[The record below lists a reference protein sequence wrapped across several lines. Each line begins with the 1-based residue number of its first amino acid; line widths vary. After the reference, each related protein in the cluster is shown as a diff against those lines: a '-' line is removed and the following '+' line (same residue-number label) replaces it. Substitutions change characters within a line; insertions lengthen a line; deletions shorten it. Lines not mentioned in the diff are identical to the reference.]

1 MSMLEEDKLKEC
13 KLIFDMFDENKDEQI
28 SIDVLGDCLRICGA
42 APSQQEL
49 DKITKK
55 YENSKEQS
63 ISFEIFI
70 KLLERLLISQDS
82 EEDLINEFTKI
93 DHVGDGTITKSDLI
107 NLMSNYENPLSTEEI
122 DEIMQEVNADE
133 NGYINIQRLVKLLL
147 GKI

>member
-1 MSMLEEDKLKEC
+1 MLEEDKLKEC

-122 DEIMQEVNADE
+122 DEIMQEANADE

>member
-13 KLIFDMFDENKDEQI
+13 KLIFDMFDEDKDEQI

-49 DKITKK
+49 DKIIKK

-122 DEIMQEVNADE
+122 DEIMQEVNVDE

>member
-122 DEIMQEVNADE
+122 DEIMQEANADE

>member
-1 MSMLEEDKLKEC
+1 MLEEDKLKEC
-13 KLIFDMFDENKDEQI
+13 KLIFDMFDEDKDEQI
-28 SIDVLGDCLRICGA
+28 SIDVLGECLRICGA

-49 DKITKK
+49 DKIIKK

>member
-1 MSMLEEDKLKEC
+1 MLEEDKLKEC
-13 KLIFDMFDENKDEQI
+13 KLIFDMFDEDKDEQI

-82 EEDLINEFTKI
+82 EEDLINELTKI

>member
-1 MSMLEEDKLKEC
+1 MLEEDKLKEC
-13 KLIFDMFDENKDEQI
+13 KLIFDMFDEDKDEQI

-107 NLMSNYENPLSTEEI
+107 NLMSNYENPLSSEEI

>member
-1 MSMLEEDKLKEC
+1 MLEEDKLKEC
-13 KLIFDMFDENKDEQI
+13 KLIFDMFDEDKDEQI

-49 DKITKK
+49 DKIIKK

-107 NLMSNYENPLSTEEI
+107 NLMSNYENPVSTEEI

>member
-1 MSMLEEDKLKEC
+1 MLEEDKLKEC
-13 KLIFDMFDENKDEQI
+13 KLIFDMFDEDKDEQI

-70 KLLERLLISQDS
+70 KLLERLLMSQDS

>member
-1 MSMLEEDKLKEC
+1 MLEEDKLKEC
-13 KLIFDMFDENKDEQI
+13 KLIFDMFDEDKDEQI

>member
-1 MSMLEEDKLKEC
+1 MLEEDKLKEC
-13 KLIFDMFDENKDEQI
+13 KLIFDMFDEDKDEQI
-28 SIDVLGDCLRICGA
+28 SIDVLGECLRICGA

-49 DKITKK
+49 DKIIKK

-70 KLLERLLISQDS
+70 KLLERLLISHDS

>member
-13 KLIFDMFDENKDEQI
+13 KLIFDMFDEDKDELI

-49 DKITKK
+49 NKIIKK
-55 YENSKEQS
+55 YENNKEEG

-70 KLLERLLISQDS
+70 KLLEKLLINQDS
-82 EEDLINEFTKI
+82 EEDLIKEFMKI
-93 DHVGDGTITKSDLI
+93 DHVGDGTITKSDLQ
-107 NLMSNYENPLSTEEI
+107 NLMSNYENPLSPEEI
-122 DEIMQEVNADE
+122 EEIMQEVNADE

>member
-1 MSMLEEDKLKEC
+1 MLEEDKLKEC
-13 KLIFDMFDENKDEQI
+13 KLIFDMFDEDKDEQI
-28 SIDVLGDCLRICGA
+28 LIDVLGDCLRICGA

>member
-1 MSMLEEDKLKEC
+1 MLEEDKLKEC

>member
-1 MSMLEEDKLKEC
+1 MSIFEEDKLKEC
-13 KLIFDMFDENKDEQI
+13 KLIFDMFDEDKDEQI

>member
-1 MSMLEEDKLKEC
+1 MLEEDKLKEC
-13 KLIFDMFDENKDEQI
+13 KLIFDIFDENKDEQI

>member
-1 MSMLEEDKLKEC
+1 MLEEDKLKEC

-49 DKITKK
+49 DKIIKK

>member
-1 MSMLEEDKLKEC
+1 MLEEDKLKEC

-122 DEIMQEVNADE
+122 DEIMQEVNTDE

>member
-1 MSMLEEDKLKEC
+1 MSILEEDKLKEC

>member
-82 EEDLINEFTKI
+82 EEDLINEFSKI

>member
-1 MSMLEEDKLKEC
+1 MLEEDKLKEC
-13 KLIFDMFDENKDEQI
+13 KLIFDMFDEDKDEQI
-28 SIDVLGDCLRICGA
+28 SIDVLVDCLRICGA

-49 DKITKK
+49 DKIIKK

>member
-49 DKITKK
+49 DKIIKR

>member
-1 MSMLEEDKLKEC
+1 MLEEDKLKEC

-55 YENSKEQS
+55 YENSKEQN

>member
-28 SIDVLGDCLRICGA
+28 SIHVLGDCLRICGA

>member
-1 MSMLEEDKLKEC
+1 MLEEDKLKEC
-13 KLIFDMFDENKDEQI
+13 KLIFDMFDEDKDEQI

-49 DKITKK
+49 DKIIKK

-107 NLMSNYENPLSTEEI
+107 NLMSNFENPLSTEEI

>member
-1 MSMLEEDKLKEC
+1 MSMFEDDKLKEC

>member
-13 KLIFDMFDENKDEQI
+13 KLIFDMFDEDKDEQI

>member
-1 MSMLEEDKLKEC
+1 MSIFEEDKLKEC
-13 KLIFDMFDENKDEQI
+13 KLIFDMFDEDKDEQI

-49 DKITKK
+49 DKIIKK

>member
-1 MSMLEEDKLKEC
+1 MLEEDKLKEC
-13 KLIFDMFDENKDEQI
+13 KLIFDMFDEDKDEQI
-28 SIDVLGDCLRICGA
+28 LIDVLGDCLRICGA

-49 DKITKK
+49 DKIIKK

>member
-1 MSMLEEDKLKEC
+1 MLEEDKLKEC
-13 KLIFDMFDENKDEQI
+13 KLIFDMFDEDKDEQI

-122 DEIMQEVNADE
+122 DEIMQEVSADE